1 MTEKILLGHEV
12 RTGKKVVIE
21 PSHLITTGI
30 TQLSGKTTTLEA
42 LIKRSG
48 LKAIVFKTKI
58 GETGFSEG
66 NLIPPYFKER
76 SDWQYVTALLEATL
90 KERLKF
96 ERSWIM
102 EVCKNADSL
111 LQIHNRIKEKLADT
125 KTRGLSRGVY
135 TTLDGYFEI
144 ILPQLQYANFSK
156 TLTLSEGINIMDLER
171 FKMEIQSLVIKS
183 VLDEVLT
190 NYKGIIVVIPEAWK
204 YIPQDLGNPV
214 KRTSEEFIRQGATN
228 QNYLWIDSQDIA
240 GVDKSVLKQVSIW
253 ILGLQTEINEVRH
266 TLDQIPIPKRLKPKE
281 DEIQTLKKGHFYFCS
296 PDVVKKVYVQ
306 PAWLDE
312 KTAKEVAVGKRDVNT
327 VEQPKTIAR
336 FGVMPM
342 PQPTA
347 IPSFDSQRFYAKVQQ
362 DLVELRQDFFNKIQE
377 QQQYITRISEEIMKL
392 QTAQPKIDTNE
403 IVSLVMQKIPVASVN
418 KEEIISEV
426 MKRVPI
432 GIGGVVYQVAPL
444 EKIKKGFLEETK
456 NKILEDIK
464 SLSDGQKKVLKFI
477 ESKNAGT
484 NYSEIL
490 ERCLFLSPTAGSN
503 RKKISEACVDMANRQ
518 LIRKDTQN
526 RIFPFLKDRIRNLL
540 QFHDAS
546 EQEIEQVYNYILAEL
561 LK

>member
-1 MTEKILLGHEV
+1 MTEKILLGYEI
-12 RTGKKVVIE
+12 RTGKRVAIE

-66 NLIPPYFKER
+66 NLIPPYFRER

-90 KERLKF
+90 KEKLKF

-102 EVCKNADSL
+102 EVCKNTDSL
-111 LQIHNRIKEKLADT
+111 LQIHNKIKEKLADT
-125 KTRGLSRGVY
+125 KIKGLSRGVY

-156 TLTLSEGINIMDLER
+156 TLTISEGINIMDLER
-171 FKMEIQSLVIKS
+171 FKLEIQSLVIKS

-190 NYKGIIVVIPEAWK
+190 NYKEVIVVIPEAWK

-253 ILGLQTEINEVRH
+253 ILGLQTEINEVKH
-266 TLDQIPIPKRLKPKE
+266 TLVQIPIPKRLKPKE
-281 DEIQTLKKGHFYFCS
+281 DEIQTLKLGHFYFCS
-296 PDVVKKVYVQ
+296 PDAVRKVYVQ

-312 KTAKEVAVGKRDVNT
+312 KTAKEVAMEKKDVNT
-327 VEQPKTIAR
+327 VEKPKTIAR
-336 FGVMPM
+336 FGIMPM

-347 IPSFDSQRFYAKVQQ
+347 VPSFDSQRFYAKVQQ
-362 DLVELRQDFFNKIQE
+362 DLVEMRQDFFNKMQE
-377 QQQYITRISEEIMKL
+377 QQQYITRISEEIMKI
-392 QTAQPKIDTNE
+392 QSSPKINTDE
-403 IVSLVMQKIPVASVN
+403 IISLIMQKIPVANVN

-426 MKRVPI
+426 MRRMPS

-444 EKIKKGFLEETK
+444 EKIKKDFLEETK
-456 NKILEDIK
+456 NKLIEEIK
-464 SLSDGQKKVLKFI
+464 TLGETQKKILKFI
-477 ESKNAGT
+477 ESKGTAT
-484 NYSEIL
+484 NYTELL

-503 RKKISEACVDMANRQ
+503 RKKISEVCVEMTNKQ

-526 RIFPFLKDRIRNLL
+526 RVFPFLKDRIKNLL
-540 QFHDAS
+540 QFHEAS
-546 EQEIEQVYNYILAEL
+546 EQEIEHVYNYILAEL